1 MIALIIPLL
10 PRHLTCYRAYM
21 YNFKQVVTQST
32 HRRGHILDCVIIRPN
47 DQVHLSS
54 EVTDSLES
62 DHLCVISCFDVS
74 VARSC
79 PVYRYVRNIRGIDRS
94 AFVADL
100 ETELV
105 CIGHS
110 LSAYQYNVTL
120 LSVLDKHAPAAKS
133 RVTERMSSPWFGL
146 VREDLLEAK
155 RIRRQ
160 AERKCRNTNLT
171 VFKDLYK
178 KAKHHVTKV
187 VLKAKKLYY
196 NSKISSA
203 NCSKELYKITNNIL
217 ARTKQVHLPTMYP
230 LSSLPEMFSNYFSD
244 KIMIIRNE
252 LDSQSVSALPAQTDS
267 FSGITLSTFEPVTE
281 VMVKHVIMKS
291 APKTCYL
298 DPIPTPLL
306 LEILDCLLPSLTALI
321 NSSLSSGLF
330 PQVFKSAVIF
340 PLLKKPSLD
349 PNELKNFRPISNL
362 PFISK
367 IIEKLVLVQMSHH
380 LSANNLLNQF
390 QSAYRPGHST
400 ETSLLKIVNDLLL
413 SLDDEKISLLASL
426 DLSAAFDTI
435 DHNILLHR
443 LQHDFGLSGTVLDW
457 FSSYLSGR
465 IQSVSVHSHT
475 SVPVSVSCGVP
486 QGSVL
491 GPILFVLYTTPLS
504 AVIERHSILHHS
516 YADDSQ
522 HQNSATPDRLPDLID
537 SMRLCIDDIKDWMTD
552 NKLKLNDDKTE
563 VMIISSSRMS
573 TALSIPESFD
583 IGNASVP
590 FSDTVKN
597 LGVTLEC
604 HLSLKTHV
612 LNVVRTANFELRRIS
627 SIRRLLTTEATA
639 TLVSAFILSRF
650 DYCNSLLSGCPRSLI
665 LRLQKVQNN
674 AARLI
679 LGISKREH
687 ISPHLAS
694 LHWLPIDSRIKYKL
708 ACICYNCMST
718 NSPPYLSDLLTV
730 YTAARQLRSS
740 TDNSVLR
747 RPSVRTVSYGQRAF
761 SYSAPSAWNSLP
773 QQVRSSDK
781 VSTFRS
787 RTKTHLFRLAY

>member
-1 MIALIIPLL
+1 MC
-10 PRHLTCYRAYM
+10 T
-21 YNFKQVVTQST
+21 
-32 HRRGHILDCVIIRPN
+32 
-47 DQVHLSS
+47 
-54 EVTDSLES
+54 
-62 DHLCVISCFDVS
+62 
-74 VARSC
+74 
-79 PVYRYVRNIRGIDRS
+79 
-94 AFVADL
+94 
-100 ETELV
+100 
-105 CIGHS
+105 
-110 LSAYQYNVTL
+110 
-120 LSVLDKHAPAAKS
+120 
-133 RVTERMSSPWFGL
+133 
-146 VREDLLEAK
+146 
-155 RIRRQ
+155 
-160 AERKCRNTNLT
+160 
-171 VFKDLYK
+171 
-178 KAKHHVTKV
+178 
-187 VLKAKKLYY
+187 
-196 NSKISSA
+196 
-203 NCSKELYKITNNIL
+203 
-217 ARTKQVHLPTMYP
+217 
-230 LSSLPEMFSNYFSD
+230 
-244 KIMIIRNE
+244 
-252 LDSQSVSALPAQTDS
+252 
-267 FSGITLSTFEPVTE
+267 
-281 VMVKHVIMKS
+281 
-291 APKTCYL
+291 APKTCSL

-367 IIEKLVLVQMSHH
+367 IIEKLVLVQISHH

-400 ETSLLKIVNDLLL
+400 ETALLKIANDLLL
-413 SLDDEKISLLASL
+413 SLDDGKIYLLASL

-465 IQSVSVHSHT
+465 IQSVYVHSHT

-486 QGSVL
+486 RGSVL
-491 GPILFVLYTTPLS
+491 GPILFELYTTPLS

-522 HQNSATPDRLPDLID
+522 LQNSATPDRLP
-537 SMRLCIDDIKDWMTD
+537 MWLCIDDIKDWMTD

-597 LGVTLEC
+597 LGVTLDC

-639 TLVSAFILSRF
+639 TLVSAFILSRL

-694 LHWLPIDSRIKYKL
+694 LHWLPIDSRVKYKL
-708 ACICYNCMST
+708 ACICYNWVST

-730 YTAARQLRSS
+730 YTAARQLRSNS
-740 TDNSVLR
+740 DNFVLR
-747 RPSVRTVSYGQRAF
+747 RPSVRTVCHYPMVKGLSHIPPLLLGTLFLSRSALLIMSLLSDPELKHTFSVLPTNCLNVSVVNVICFPQSFISCCTAGWVGEMFCQCSVTFATMFCNNVSVIYTIICLKSVWGRSQTAGRNSCSIASRDVSNWSY
-761 SYSAPSAWNSLP
+761 PTEVLP
-773 QQVRSSDK
+773 LIDWARFPIICLDK
-781 VSTFRS
+781 FQ
-787 RTKTHLFRLAY
+787 